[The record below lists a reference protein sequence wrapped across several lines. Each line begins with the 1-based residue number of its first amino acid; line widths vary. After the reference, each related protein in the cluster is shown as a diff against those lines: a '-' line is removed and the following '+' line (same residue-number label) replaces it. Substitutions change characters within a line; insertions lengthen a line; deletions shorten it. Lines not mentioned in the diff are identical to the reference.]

1 MNYWDKKLV
10 REQLDQKLKKFLLFN
25 DSIQPTKGWI
35 KTIRE
40 ALNMSSTELAKRAK
54 IHQSRIS
61 RIEEAEVSG
70 DLKLSTLNKMADGLG
85 MKFVYG
91 FIPNKSMEDMM
102 YQQARRIALKR
113 MNRVSHTM
121 KLEAQEL
128 NSEQEEKALEDIIQ
142 KILIDP
148 PKDFWLI

>member
-1 MNYWDKKLV
+1 MNYWNKKLV
-10 REQLDQKLKKFLLFN
+10 REQLDQKIEKFRILN
-25 DSIQPTKGWI
+25 DVLQPAKGWI

-40 ALNMSSTELAKRAK
+40 ALDMSSTELAKRAK
-54 IHQSRIS
+54 INQSRIS
-61 RIEEAEVSG
+61 RIEEAEKSG
-70 DLKLSTLNKMADGLG
+70 DLKLSTLNKMADSLG

-91 FIPNKSMEDMM
+91 FIPNKSLEDMM
-102 YQQARRIALKR
+102 YQQARKIAINR

-121 KLEAQEL
+121 KLEDQEL

-148 PKDFWLI
+148 PKDFWLL